1 MILYYLLFILLALFI
16 VKGIYNWIHAII
28 LRIVL
33 YIELDR
39 ICKKKGYKI
48 EKPRFIF
55 ASFFC
60 YSKNPD
66 IIIRAGGIEYLVRII
81 TCRARKRIYHFVNH
95 EWFVRAFRYYILS
108 LAFHSGTPV
117 TLSKI
122 CKHLPP
128 LDEKYLQP
136 NGNKKQVVLLFN
148 PSPLEITL
156 TTRTNRREIGSNGTD
171 FDGWV
176 IYNGQGF
183 KQELGSISI
192 TK

>member
-1 MILYYLLFILLALFI
+1 MILYYLLLILLALFI
-16 VKGIYNWIHAII
+16 VKGIYNWLHAII
-28 LRIVL
+28 LRIML
-33 YIELDR
+33 CIKLDK

-66 IIIRAGGIEYLVRII
+66 IIIRADSTDYLVRII

-95 EWFVRAFRYYILS
+95 EWFVRVFRYYILT

-117 TLSKI
+117 TLSKS
-122 CKHLPP
+122 CKYLPP
-128 LDEKYLQP
+128 IDKTYLVADGR
-136 NGNKKQVVLLFN
+136 NKQVVLLFN
-148 PSPLEITL
+148 PSPLEITY
-156 TTRTNRREIGSNGTD
+156 TTRTNHREIGGNGTV
-171 FDGWV
+171 FDGWT
-176 IYNGQGF
+176 IYNGKGF
-183 KQELGSISI
+183 VQELNNTGI